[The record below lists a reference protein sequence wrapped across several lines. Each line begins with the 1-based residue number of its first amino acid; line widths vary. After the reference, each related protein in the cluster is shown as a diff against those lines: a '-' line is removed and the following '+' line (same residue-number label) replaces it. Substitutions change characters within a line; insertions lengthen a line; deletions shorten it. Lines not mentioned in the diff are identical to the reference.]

1 VIVVF
6 AALFMALGLVNLNF
20 GRDWWRGQRIRL
32 VFGLPILFV
41 YAYLEMPALVFPQA
55 IVLLL
60 YTLIP
65 NAAYSSALAAR
76 TFIASRRVVSI
87 RRTPLR
93 PYLIPLGV
101 VGAFAVVLIL
111 APFVDASGLRD
122 VVDVTTSSSLPP
134 SADLKHIRVVPQ
146 EAAEFAGNKVVGQL
160 GAYYLVGDFNVQVAW
175 GPSAGTPPRP
185 QGKLVWVAPLEFQ
198 GLVQWLSRRTSPGV
212 IIVSAEDPDAQPELR
227 QRAPMRYIPSA
238 LFNDNLYRHVY
249 MTYGTEQIL
258 ETTLQLDDAGDPQ
271 YLCTLG
277 RPTIGWSGQKVT
289 GVVIVDPATGAM
301 RRIDRSDFASL
312 PSWVSRVYP
321 SDLALQYNEWFGE
334 FVHGLWN
341 YLLVKRDVHV
351 PARDEVFGLLAGSR
365 FVWFVDHTSPASDQS
380 MTGFTYMDTVT
391 GAVTYYTSSGGEF
404 NSTGAEAA
412 VASNPI
418 VRQGKLFP
426 TQPLLYDVFN
436 QNTWVVPLVAET
448 GKYQTVSLVQAKNGH
463 VIVGSSSSPKPQ
475 DDAFAQYA
483 TFLGVAG
490 APQAPVLSA
499 SLTSGGTI
507 DRIAAGP
514 DGTVYFTLRGS
525 PQMYA
530 LDSHDDPSALLVRP
544 GDAVRL
550 HASAPS
556 GDFARVDAL
565 QDAALARS
573 SN

>member
-1 VIVVF
+1 
-6 AALFMALGLVNLNF
+6 
-20 GRDWWRGQRIRL
+20 
-32 VFGLPILFV
+32 
-41 YAYLEMPALVFPQA
+41 
-55 IVLLL
+55 
-60 YTLIP
+60 
-65 NAAYSSALAAR
+65 
-76 TFIASRRVVSI
+76 
-87 RRTPLR
+87 
-93 PYLIPLGV
+93 
-101 VGAFAVVLIL
+101 
-111 APFVDASGLRD
+111 
-122 VVDVTTSSSLPP
+122 
-134 SADLKHIRVVPQ
+134 
-146 EAAEFAGNKVVGQL
+146 
-160 GAYYLVGDFNVQVAW
+160 
-175 GPSAGTPPRP
+175 
-185 QGKLVWVAPLEFQ
+185 
-198 GLVQWLSRRTSPGV
+198 
-212 IIVSAEDPDAQPELR
+212 VSAEDPDAQPELR